1 MSEKALTVTAL
12 TKYIKYKFDSDVHLK
27 NILLEGEISNFKHN
41 VRGHFYF
48 TLKDDHASISAIMFK
63 NNALNV
69 MFSPKDGMHVLVRG
83 YLSVFEASGS
93 YQIYVDSMDEVGLGN
108 LYQAYLAL
116 KETLEKEGLFDAKY
130 KKPIPRFPKQVAVLT
145 SATGAAVR
153 DIIHIINRRYP
164 LTKILVYPTTVQGDN
179 AKLEI
184 VENIKKANQ
193 NPLNDVIILG
203 RGGGSIE
210 DLWAF
215 NEEMVARAIFE
226 SEVPI
231 ISAVGHETDFTISDF
246 VADLR
251 APTPSGAAEIAV
263 PDQVALHKAIDQ
275 SKKRLIDALRR
286 LNTQLS
292 MNLKKV
298 QDRYV
303 LKDPQRL
310 LLNYSKAF
318 EHLEEKLALL
328 HPKKKLDGAFNT
340 LNQHEKSLHKA
351 YQNLLSD
358 KQKTFV
364 KMLEHLDYVNPLN
377 IMKKGYT
384 LTKKDN
390 HIIKSIKALK
400 KDDTIT
406 LAFHDGTAEA
416 KILSTIK
423 DDDHG
428 KET

>member
-1 MSEKALTVTAL
+1 MPEKALTVTAL

-63 NNALNV
+63 NNAQSV
-69 MFSPKDGMHVLVRG
+69 HFTPKEGMHVLVRG

-116 KETLEKEGLFDAKY
+116 KESLEKEGLFDARF
-130 KKPIPRFPKQVAVLT
+130 KKPIPKFPQQVAVLT

-164 LTKILVYPTTVQGDN
+164 LTKILIYPTTVQGDN
-179 AKLEI
+179 AKHEI
-184 VENIKKANQ
+184 VENIKRAND
-193 NPLNDVIILG
+193 NPINDVIILG

-215 NEEMVARAIFE
+215 NEEMVARAIFD
-226 SEVPI
+226 SRIPI

-263 PDQVALHKAIDQ
+263 PDQIALHRDIDQ
-275 SKKRLIDALRR
+275 SKKRLMDAMRR
-286 LNTQLS
+286 LTNQLES
-292 MNLKKV
+292 NLVKLKS
-298 QDRYV
+298 RYI
-303 LKDPQRL
+303 LKDPARL
-310 LLNYSKAF
+310 LLNYGKSF

-328 HPKKKLDGAFNT
+328 HPKRKLDALNNT
-340 LNQHEKSLHKA
+340 LNQDEKALSRA
-351 YQNLLSD
+351 FQILLSN
-358 KQKTFV
+358 KQKEFV
-364 KMLEHLDYVNPLN
+364 KAIEHLDYVNPLN

-384 LTKKDN
+384 LTKKEGT
-390 HIIKSIKALK
+390 ILKSIKQVIPG
-400 KDDTIT
+400 DEVTI
-406 LAFHDGTAEA
+406 AFSDGTAVA
-416 KILSTIK
+416 KILS
-423 DDDHG
+423 
-428 KET
+428 KEKEDK

>member
-1 MSEKALTVTAL
+1 MAEKALTVTAL

-63 NNALNV
+63 NNALGVN
-69 MFSPKDGMHVLVRG
+69 FTPKDGMHVIVRG

-116 KETLEKEGLFDAKY
+116 KEALEKEGLFDQKY

-164 LTKILVYPTTVQGDN
+164 LTKILVYPTTVQGEN
-179 AKLEI
+179 AKHEI
-184 VENIKKANQ
+184 VENIKKANN

-226 SEVPI
+226 STLPI

-263 PDQVALHKAIDQ
+263 PDQIALHRDIDQ
-275 SKKRLIDALRR
+275 AKKRMGDAFKR
-286 LNTQLS
+286 LNNQLEDKLS
-292 MNLKKV
+292 KLMN
-298 QDRYV
+298 RYV
-303 LKDPQRL
+303 LKDPARL
-310 LLNYSKAF
+310 LLSYSKSF
-318 EHLEEKLALL
+318 EHLEEKLSLL
-328 HPKKKLDGAFNT
+328 HPKKRLENSKLT
-340 LNQHEKSLHKA
+340 LIQQEKSLYRA
-351 YQNLLSD
+351 YQQLLSN
-358 KQKTFV
+358 KQKEFV
-364 KMLEHLDYVNPLN
+364 KMIEHLDYVNPLN

-384 LTKKDN
+384 LTKKEGT
-390 HIIKSIKALK
+390 IIKSIAAINEG
-400 KDDTIT
+400 DTVTIAFSDG
-406 LAFHDGTAEA
+406 LANA
-416 KILSTIK
+416 KILSKEK
-423 DDDHG
+423 DDNHG
-428 KET
+428 KKD